1 MPSSRHSADTD
12 VSRCAIAAWASRT
25 WAFDSANFLP
35 PFRPRALAALS
46 PATVRSRILV
56 QGLAYGITFIFV
68 WEIRGQ
74 IQDILDVVESL
85 PGAAIDAIDPGRFFG
100 GDR

>member
-1 MPSSRHSADTD
+1 MDNPDIQQIIRDE
-12 VSRCAIAAWASRT
+12 VK
-25 WAFDSANFLP
+25 
-35 PFRPRALAALS
+35 RA
-46 PATVRSRILV
+46 VRWQPYVQLGIQILV